1 MISAPQKAAT
11 PPVMCT
17 TPDPAKSMT
26 PPMTEFSLKE
36 DAQPCPS
43 HTWVA
48 NAGGIGRPWNR
59 ATLEAAGWLEPPR
72 ERLGAQG
79 SGWVPSGPASLTLDV
94 LSRPEPSGAA
104 VGGVVA

>member
-59 ATLEAAGWLEPPR
+59 ATLE
-72 ERLGAQG
+72 
-79 SGWVPSGPASLTLDV
+79 
-94 LSRPEPSGAA
+94 
-104 VGGVVA
+104 